1 MEYLYIAMFLQE
13 IGMYINEANI
23 RRIFD
28 ALGIEMDNNKVR
40 LLIPALS
47 IMASNNSKKPNK
59 VSISPRVKQFDDLEK
74 RFTVL
79 RDSITSIDDRLSG
92 VKQQN
97 DEIKEDSALAKT
109 AVPAA
114 DIKKAADNL
123 PARYVYGIADK
134 GVKKSLGKIGIDGA
148 EVYTIPCRDMCII
161 VHDCE
166 AKPYQSDDEEMVKN
180 WLFTQQEVLDV
191 IWEEFGV
198 VMPMSFDM
206 IIEGKDDRNSE
217 QEVKAWL
224 EKNYD
229 SFYEKISGLKNRQE
243 FGVQVFLDTEALSTS
258 LAETDEKIRSK
269 KKEIDTKP
277 KGAAYLERELLKE
290 TIKQKAE
297 EMADHYFKE
306 FYSMIKKCTDDLVIG
321 KVKKVEGN
329 NQMIMNLSCL
339 VHKDRVA
346 ELGAELE
353 KIENNDCV
361 SVRFSGPWA
370 PYSFVTSEKV

>member
-13 IGMYINEANI
+13 VGKDINEVNI
-23 RRIFD
+23 ARIFD
-28 ALGIEMDNNKVR
+28 ALGMEMDNNKVR

-47 IMASNNSKKPNK
+47 IMGSNNSKKSNK
-59 VSISPRVKQFDDLEK
+59 VSMSPRFKQFDDLEK

-79 RDSITSIDDRLSG
+79 KDSITSIDDRLSG

-97 DEIKEDSALAKT
+97 DEIKEDAAPAKP

-134 GVKKSLGKIGIDGA
+134 GVKKSLGAIGIDGA

-161 VHDCE
+161 VHDCIAE
-166 AKPYQSDDEEMVKN
+166 PYQSDDEEMVKN
-180 WLFTQQEVLDV
+180 WLFTQQEVLDAV
-191 IWEEFGV
+191 WEEFGV

-206 IIEGKDDRNSE
+206 IIEGKDGQNPE
-217 QEVKAWL
+217 QEVKDWL
-224 EKNYD
+224 EKNYS
-229 SFYEKISGLKNRQE
+229 SFHDKIACLKNRQE
-243 FGVQVFLDTEALSTS
+243 FGVQVFLDAEALSIMLT
-258 LAETDEKIRSK
+258 ETDEKIRSK
-269 KKEIDTKP
+269 RKEIDTKP
-277 KGAAYLERELLKE
+277 KGAAYLEKELLKE
-290 TIKQKAE
+290 TIKQKTE
-297 EMADHYFKE
+297 ERADQYFKE

-353 KIENNDCV
+353 KIEKNDCV